1 MWINLDDFS
10 TISDYAKLT
19 NKTVVWTLSLVRNGR
34 LPYILHNGRK
44 LIPKEGKLPEYIN
57 DQSKIKDML

>member
-1 MWINLDDFS
+1 MWINLDDFM
-10 TISDYAKLT
+10 IPMDYSNHIGKSLT
-19 NKTVVWTLSLVRNGR
+19 WINRLIKGER